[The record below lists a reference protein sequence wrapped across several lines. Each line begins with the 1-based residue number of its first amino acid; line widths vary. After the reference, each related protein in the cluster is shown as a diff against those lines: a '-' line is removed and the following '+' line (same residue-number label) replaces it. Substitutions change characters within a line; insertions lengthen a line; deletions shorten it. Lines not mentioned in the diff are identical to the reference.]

1 MAAEE
6 FFSQLELVHEMIR
19 KRRKE
24 HAQPI
29 RIALVSSGG
38 VDLTHPAFEKQ
49 ISAIKANSRSFAPE
63 PADPCQDGGDGRYT
77 WRASMILK
85 TAPRASLYIARLGA
99 HGENR
104 RGGQLLEKTVQ
115 VGATRLHAVDL

>member
-1 MAAEE
+1 MTAEE

-38 VDLTHPAFEKQ
+38 VDLTHRAFKKQ
-49 ISAIKANSRSFAPE
+49 TSAIKANSRSFAPE
-63 PADPCQDGGDGRYT
+63 PADPCYDEQGKAT
-77 WRASMILK
+77 WTANLILK
-85 TAPRASLYIARLGA
+85 IAPLASLYLARVKA
-99 HGENR
+99 HGER
-104 RGGQLLEKTVQ
+104 CTESQHSERTAQ
-115 VGATRLHAVDL
+115 VGAARLHEG

>member
-1 MAAEE
+1 VAAEE

-38 VDLTHPAFEKQ
+38 VDLTHRAFKEQ
-49 ISAIKANSRSFAPE
+49 TSAIKANSRSFAPE
-63 PADPCQDGGDGRYT
+63 PADPCFDEVGKNT
-77 WRASMILK
+77 WAASLILK
-85 TAPRASLYIARLGA
+85 TAPRASLYVGRLEAHGARCNTLEYCKRTTQVGTARL
-99 HGENR
+99 HE
-104 RGGQLLEKTVQ
+104 
-115 VGATRLHAVDL
+115 VDL